1 MAKVL
6 ADMDLFSIVEAGKVI
21 ISERGIYRQVE
32 LYERAGTLFAAF
44 KGGFVRLLARNLTTV
59 PHVKWE
65 AIEGITFD
73 DQWNGPK
80 QTGSAGGLRLVAA
93 E

>member
-1 MAKVL
+1 MARTL

-32 LYERAGTLFAAF
+32 LYERSGALFAAF
-44 KGGFVRLLARNLTTV
+44 KGGFVRLLARGLSTV
-59 PHVKWE
+59 PYVKWE
-65 AIEGITFD
+65 AIEGIAYNEEY
-73 DQWNGPK
+73 NGPK
-80 QTGSAGGLRLVAA
+80 YPKADGLRLVAA